1 MLIAGSILIVTLLL
15 AAMIALRYLSPAFR
29 ARMELPKYRF
39 QASLGRPFQERPFQE
54 SKETKNVKR

>member
-1 MLIAGSILIVTLLL
+1 MMIAVSILIVTLLL
-15 AAMIALRYLSPAFR
+15 AAMIALRYLSPTFR

-39 QASLGRPFQERPFQE
+39 QANLGRPLQE

>member
-1 MLIAGSILIVTLLL
+1 MMIAVSILIVTLLL

-39 QASLGRPFQERPFQE
+39 QASLGRPLQE
-54 SKETKNVKR
+54 SKESKNVKG